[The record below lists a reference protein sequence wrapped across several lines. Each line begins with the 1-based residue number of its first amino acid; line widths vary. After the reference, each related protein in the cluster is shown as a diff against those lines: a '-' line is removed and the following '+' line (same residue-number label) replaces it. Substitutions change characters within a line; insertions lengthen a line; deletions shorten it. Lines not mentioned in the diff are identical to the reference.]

1 VPGAEQGPAV
11 RPLSAGR
18 LVLLRLRRRLASS
31 VALLLAFAMLS
42 CLLNTVALLQ
52 LFSGEAGLQSTL
64 QTLGA
69 GRNVDISLSGLRGDF
84 QPDRSQPPVSRAAY
98 AAFVA
103 STDNLVRSTLAQHL
117 RQSARYIESEDLQP
131 GALPGGGPA
140 ANVIKVVGDQEML
153 AHVQV
158 IQGALMT
165 PQAQFAGQP
174 VNATVTSQAAQ
185 ALGLR
190 VGSTECFRTLEGND
204 FPCLRIGAVWTQ
216 RPADPYWQ
224 VRAIPTSAL
233 IVDERSFFALLAM
246 LPPTFAASAHVVYAP
261 SLATFHEKDLGEIRA
276 DFRRLRTG
284 ATTLGSVQVATDL
297 DSALGSF
304 QDARLTSRFPIQ
316 LVLTQVVL
324 LAALQVAFVAS
335 RVLGRQSELLGV
347 WRSRGWSWLRLSCLL
362 ATESVILALPAAIL
376 GLAAALVISL
386 VLTRLSYEVDLRGLL
401 PDAAIRGLAW
411 SAVAVATS
419 MLIIA
424 PFAVQASRR
433 RLLEVRHRASRPSL
447 RGWWQWRFADVG
459 FALLAVPLLLAT
471 RILGGAQLRS
481 QGAVGGDPLSLALP
495 GLALLGVALVLL
507 RLLPLIALAGSVGR
521 PGATRLMASIE
532 LGRRPFQHGA
542 VALLLMLTV
551 ALGTFAGIYATS
563 AVAGAKD
570 GAAYSVGS
578 DLRAHFQPGPVAL
591 AGAVGGLSG
600 VQGASLVYRDSGEA
614 QASSFRPTVL
624 GVEPDSFRGVVWT
637 RPDLAQ
643 RPLLDLIQELA
654 DRESGGFTLPG
665 RPDHLGIWAYSSAGV
680 RAHLTVDLADS
691 SGRLGTASLGS
702 LAFSGWRYLEGP
714 LTHVAGRPTRYP
726 LRVRDLAVQADPG
739 GAGSG
744 GLVGLSQLDSGGADR
759 VTRTVVEP
767 FSGWAH
773 DSPGWWQTPAPAF
786 GGPQL
791 VAPAE
796 FNHAGN
802 PAVRFRVEPGLEL
815 MLIRPPPSIF
825 PVPAL
830 LPQAT
835 MDRNGLQVGQQ
846 FDLTVNSVQVR
857 FVVIDAFS
865 HFPTL
870 YPEAE
875 DFLVAAQAPLLAW
888 IARYGA
894 DRVWP
899 TEAWLRVSSMS
910 EGLDAQVLRGRA
922 GVDSVVSRQEA
933 EAAAVTNP
941 AMRELQADL
950 AVAAAV
956 ALGLTILA
964 SAIHFLLLMRQRLRE
979 YAILQANGLGRRAIG
994 RSFALEQGLVLAF
1007 GSMLGAGLGSGLA
1020 LVVIPALQLS
1030 SNLTSTVPGITVR
1043 VDPLLA
1049 GLALGG
1055 VAGLGLFASWLT
1067 ARGGT
1072 RYRLMDELR
1081 TLEG

>member
-335 RVLGRQSELLGV
+335 RLLGRQSELLGV

-401 PDAAIRGLAW
+401 PDAAIRGLA
-411 SAVAVATS
+411 
-419 MLIIA
+419 
-424 PFAVQASRR
+424 
-433 RLLEVRHRASRPSL
+433 
-447 RGWWQWRFADVG
+447 
-459 FALLAVPLLLAT
+459 
-471 RILGGAQLRS
+471 
-481 QGAVGGDPLSLALP
+481 
-495 GLALLGVALVLL
+495 
-507 RLLPLIALAGSVGR
+507 
-521 PGATRLMASIE
+521 
-532 LGRRPFQHGA
+532 
-542 VALLLMLTV
+542 
-551 ALGTFAGIYATS
+551 
-563 AVAGAKD
+563 
-570 GAAYSVGS
+570 
-578 DLRAHFQPGPVAL
+578 
-591 AGAVGGLSG
+591 
-600 VQGASLVYRDSGEA
+600 
-614 QASSFRPTVL
+614 
-624 GVEPDSFRGVVWT
+624 
-637 RPDLAQ
+637 
-643 RPLLDLIQELA
+643 
-654 DRESGGFTLPG
+654 
-665 RPDHLGIWAYSSAGV
+665 
-680 RAHLTVDLADS
+680 
-691 SGRLGTASLGS
+691 
-702 LAFSGWRYLEGP
+702 
-714 LTHVAGRPTRYP
+714 
-726 LRVRDLAVQADPG
+726 
-739 GAGSG
+739 
-744 GLVGLSQLDSGGADR
+744 
-759 VTRTVVEP
+759 
-767 FSGWAH
+767 
-773 DSPGWWQTPAPAF
+773 
-786 GGPQL
+786 
-791 VAPAE
+791 
-796 FNHAGN
+796 
-802 PAVRFRVEPGLEL
+802 
-815 MLIRPPPSIF
+815 
-825 PVPAL
+825 
-830 LPQAT
+830 
-835 MDRNGLQVGQQ
+835 
-846 FDLTVNSVQVR
+846 
-857 FVVIDAFS
+857 
-865 HFPTL
+865 
-870 YPEAE
+870 
-875 DFLVAAQAPLLAW
+875 
-888 IARYGA
+888 
-894 DRVWP
+894 
-899 TEAWLRVSSMS
+899 
-910 EGLDAQVLRGRA
+910 
-922 GVDSVVSRQEA
+922 
-933 EAAAVTNP
+933 
-941 AMRELQADL
+941 
-950 AVAAAV
+950 
-956 ALGLTILA
+956 
-964 SAIHFLLLMRQRLRE
+964 
-979 YAILQANGLGRRAIG
+979 
-994 RSFALEQGLVLAF
+994 
-1007 GSMLGAGLGSGLA
+1007 
-1020 LVVIPALQLS
+1020 
-1030 SNLTSTVPGITVR
+1030 
-1043 VDPLLA
+1043 
-1049 GLALGG
+1049 
-1055 VAGLGLFASWLT
+1055 
-1067 ARGGT
+1067 
-1072 RYRLMDELR
+1072 
-1081 TLEG
+1081 

>member
-1 VPGAEQGPAV
+1 
-11 RPLSAGR
+11 
-18 LVLLRLRRRLASS
+18 VLLRLRRRLASS

-84 QPDRSQPPVSRAAY
+84 RPDRSQPPVSRAAAY

-103 STDNLVRSTLAQHL
+103 SSDNLVRSTLGQHL

-165 PQAQFAGQP
+165 PQAQFAGQQ

-347 WRSRGWSWLRLSCLL
+347 WRSRGWSWRRLSCLL

-419 MLIIA
+419 MLIMA

-433 RLLEVRHRASRPSL
+433 RLVEVRQRASRPSL

-481 QGAVGGDPLSLALP
+481 QGGVGGDPLSLVLP

-507 RLLPLIALAGSVGR
+507 RLLPLIALAGSAGR
-521 PGATRLMASIE
+521 LGVTRLMASIE

-570 GAAYSVGS
+570 GAAYNVGS
-578 DLRAHFQPGPVAL
+578 DLRAHFQHGPVAL
-591 AGAVGGLSG
+591 PGAVGGLSG
-600 VQGASLVYRDSGEA
+600 VQGASLVYRGSAEA
-614 QASSFRPTVL
+614 QTSSFRPTVL

-643 RPLLDLIQELA
+643 RPLPELIQELA
-654 DRESGGFTLPG
+654 DHEGGGFTLPG
-665 RPDHLGIWAYSSAGV
+665 RPDHLGIWAYSSADV
-680 RAHLTVDLADS
+680 RAHLTIDVADS
-691 SGRLGTASLGS
+691 SGRLGTAALGS
-702 LAFSGWRYLEGP
+702 LAFNGWRYLEGP
-714 LTHVAGRPTRYP
+714 LTHGAGPARYP

-739 GAGSG
+739 GTGSG
-744 GLVGLSQLDSGGADR
+744 GFVGLSQLDSGGADR
-759 VTRTVVEP
+759 VTRRVVEP

-773 DSPGWWQTPAPAF
+773 DSPGWWQTPAPPY

-796 FNHAGN
+796 FHHAGN

-835 MDRNGLQVGQQ
+835 LDRNGLQVGQQ
-846 FDLTVNSVQVR
+846 FDLTVSSVQVR
-857 FVVIDAFS
+857 FVVIDALS

-899 TEAWLRVSSMS
+899 TEAWLRVSSTS

-979 YAILQANGLGRRAIG
+979 YAILRANGLGRRAIG

-1007 GSMLGAGLGSGLA
+1007 GFLLGSGLGGGLA
-1020 LVVIPALQLS
+1020 WAVIPALQLS
-1030 SNLTSTVPGITVR
+1030 SSLTSTVPGITVR
-1043 VDPLLA
+1043 VDPLLT

-1055 VAGLGLFASWLT
+1055 VVCLGLFASWLT

-1072 RYRLMDELR
+1072 PDRLMGELR